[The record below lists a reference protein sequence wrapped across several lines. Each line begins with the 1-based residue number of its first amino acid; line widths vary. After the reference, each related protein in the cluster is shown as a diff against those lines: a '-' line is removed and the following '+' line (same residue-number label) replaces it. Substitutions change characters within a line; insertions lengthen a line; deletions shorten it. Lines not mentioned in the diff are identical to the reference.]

1 MVGNNTADTGR
12 PGMSALSLRAPACL
26 DSNAIELRCTTQLRC
41 ATWAELNAIK
51 LRCYTRPMSEAST
64 FQRAYSRLH
73 KEQRAAD
80 LMEAARTLGA
90 RDGVRAVTLI
100 AIATHAGVHSSAVR
114 RYYTS
119 REEILL
125 ALAEEGYADWSQDV
139 AARLANLHDVASDKF
154 ARILT
159 ASLAERPLFCD
170 LLTHVTLSLER
181 EVSYERVLAFKSVAT
196 AAVKTLTAAVT
207 AAGPLDEAQAN
218 DLIVGVIAMAAPL
231 WQAGHPAETLTRL
244 YVEEPSMAHI
254 GIDFEPTLTRL
265 ITALIDGMSH
275 PRQRSA

>member
-1 MVGNNTADTGR
+1 MPET
-12 PGMSALSLRAPACL
+12 
-26 DSNAIELRCTTQLRC
+26 
-41 ATWAELNAIK
+41 
-51 LRCYTRPMSEAST
+51 ST

-80 LMEAARTLGA
+80 LLEAARTLGA

-100 AIATHAGVHSSAVR
+100 AIATQAGVHSSAVR

-139 AARLANLHDVASDKF
+139 VARLAGRHQVASDEL
-154 ARILT
+154 ARVLT
-159 ASLAERPLFCD
+159 DSLAERPLFCD

-181 EVSYERVLAFKSVAT
+181 EVSYERVHAFKSVAA
-196 AAVKTLTAAVT
+196 AAVKGLTDAVAA
-207 AAGPLDEAQAN
+207 ASRLDEAQAN
-218 DLIVGVIAMAAPL
+218 DLIVGIIAMAAPL

-244 YVEEPSMAHI
+244 YAEEPSMAHI
-254 GIDFEPTLTRL
+254 GVDFEPTLTRL
-265 ITALIDGMSH
+265 TTALIDGMSH
-275 PRQRSA
+275 PGKRSA